1 MLPQPVRSKNA
12 QCPYGSPLRCA
23 GRVAGPD
30 QWRAASLSQWYKLS
44 ADCVA
49 HPPHKCQTPDASALL
64 RHDPETLPSGNPVP
78 IHKARDPARPE
89 AGQRGRADFDE
100 RGSRAR
106 SRHGGGTGYQARN
119 EVRWFQGRV
128 WRLQQKHRWLDRA
141 AHVAEN
147 SGRENRSA
155 AELNFLRANASDRG
169 ALKSSQARISPE
181 SRAATRNQAP

>member
-1 MLPQPVRSKNA
+1 MLKGRARLRDALMLQCFLSLFAVKMRNVLMVVR
-12 QCPYGSPLRCA
+12 C
-23 GRVAGPD
+23 VAGPD

-78 IHKARDPARPE
+78 IHKARDPA
-89 AGQRGRADFDE
+89 
-100 RGSRAR
+100 
-106 SRHGGGTGYQARN
+106 
-119 EVRWFQGRV
+119 
-128 WRLQQKHRWLDRA
+128 

>member
-1 MLPQPVRSKNA
+1 MLKGRARLRDALMLQCFLSLFAVKMRNVLMVVR
-12 QCPYGSPLRCA
+12 C
-23 GRVAGPD
+23 VAGPD

-78 IHKARDPARPE
+78 THKARDPARPE
-89 AGQRGRADFDE
+89 AGQRGCADFDE

-128 WRLQQKHRWLDRA
+128 WRLQ
-141 AHVAEN
+141 
-147 SGRENRSA
+147 
-155 AELNFLRANASDRG
+155 
-169 ALKSSQARISPE
+169 
-181 SRAATRNQAP
+181 